1 MKKGITIV
9 AAVCF
14 GAAFGACVRNVVSD
28 ARAQP
33 SAGGTRLEYKVVGA
47 SMSASGYEKDLNE
60 AAAEGWRYSGSIGL
74 GGANSLLVVERN
86 R

>member
-1 MKKGITIV
+1 MKKGITLA

-33 SAGGTRLEYKVVGA
+33 VGSRPEYKVVGA
-47 SMSASGYEKDLNE
+47 SLMASGYEKDLNE
-60 AAAEGWRYSGSIGL
+60 MAAEGWRFVGPIPANNGSH
-74 GGANSLLVVERN
+74 LVFERA